1 MGVGADR
8 EGVLIEL
15 RRVVYRCELLQ
26 NLALPDGDRQALWDS
41 VVIAL
46 ADIKDL
52 GGCDRAKHEL
62 FELERSRH
70 ISQPEAAT
78 VVPDGV
84 SVEDLESGCL
94 APPCVDPDAARA
106 LAEALI
112 AELTDPSKG

>member
-1 MGVGADR
+1 MDEGAER

-26 NLALPDGDRQALWDS
+26 NAALPDGDRQALWDS
-41 VVIAL
+41 VVVAL
-46 ADIKDL
+46 ADIKQL
-52 GGCDRAKHEL
+52 EGCERAEHEL

-70 ISQPEAAT
+70 IAQPGT
-78 VVPDGV
+78 TSVVPDGV
-84 SVEDLESGCL
+84 SIEDLESGCL

-112 AELTDPSKG
+112 AELSD